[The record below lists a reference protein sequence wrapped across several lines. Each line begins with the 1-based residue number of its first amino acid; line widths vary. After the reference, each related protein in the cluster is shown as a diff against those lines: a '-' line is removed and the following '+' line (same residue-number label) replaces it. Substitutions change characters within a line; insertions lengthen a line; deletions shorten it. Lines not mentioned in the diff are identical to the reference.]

1 MENNFLNEVDTLN
14 KVILE
19 GSKFK
24 DKEALH
30 ENLKRELKLPDY
42 YGENLDA
49 LWDCLTT
56 DVKLPITIEWVDF
69 QISRKLLGDYAES
82 TLEVF
87 RDAEKHTEGR
97 LQIHIE

>member
-1 MENNFLNEVDTLN
+1 MT

-19 GSKFK
+19 GSKFI

-30 ENLKRELKLPDY
+30 EILKSELKLPSY

-56 DVKLPITIEWVDF
+56 DVKLPLIIEWIDF
-69 QISRKLLGDYAES
+69 KTSKFFLGDYAES
-82 TLEVF
+82 TLDVF
-87 RDAEKHTEGR
+87 RGAEKSTEGR
-97 LQIHIE
+97 LQIQIKL

>member
-1 MENNFLNEVDTLN
+1 MN

-19 GSKFK
+19 GSKFT
-24 DKEALH
+24 DKETLH
-30 ENLKRELKLPDY
+30 ENLKRELKLPAY

-69 QISRKLLGDYAES
+69 QISRKLLEDYAES

-87 RDAEKHTEGR
+87 RDAEKYTEGR
-97 LQIHIE
+97 LQIHIK